1 MKLGEQSETEAIV
14 VLVGSNPV
22 SPTTIPQ
29 VIRLACEPPVAARAA
44 LAFSTIILP
53 PPQSGWGVP
62 RRRLNLQD
70 RAERARA
77 YEVVLREG
85 SPSDLMD
92 YIDGALLVDIWDD
105 LDVPDEPCA
114 E

>member
-1 MKLGEQSETEAIV
+1 MH
-14 VLVGSNPV
+14 
-22 SPTTIPQ
+22 
-29 VIRLACEPPVAARAA
+29 
-44 LAFSTIILP
+44 
-53 PPQSGWGVP
+53 
-62 RRRLNLQD
+62 
-70 RAERARA
+70 
-77 YEVVLREG
+77 EVVLREG